1 MFDLR
6 EHENLIQSLV
16 AEANQNDPNWEWTV
30 RRINKNEA
38 RIFWS
43 YLEYCDEAELS
54 FAGKLGDENGRC
66 WVEARDEHGWII
78 ESEIVNDKEL
88 PFLNCPLDKA
98 VEKMVRS
105 IINTA
110 HACY

>member
-1 MFDLR
+1 MD
-6 EHENLIQSLV
+6 EN
-16 AEANQNDPNWEWTV
+16 A
-30 RRINKNEA
+30 
-38 RIFWS
+38 
-43 YLEYCDEAELS
+43 EYCDEAELS
-54 FAGKLGDENGRC
+54 FAVKLGDENGRC

-88 PFLNCPLDKA
+88 PLLSCPLDKA

-110 HACY
+110 HHCY